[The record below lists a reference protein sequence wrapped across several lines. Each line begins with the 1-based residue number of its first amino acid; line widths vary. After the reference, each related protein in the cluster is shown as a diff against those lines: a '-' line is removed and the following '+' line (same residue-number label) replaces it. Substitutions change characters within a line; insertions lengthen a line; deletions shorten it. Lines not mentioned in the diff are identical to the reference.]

1 MALGWKKEYL
11 RYTAYFLSVQNA
23 YKGRADLKMFLE
35 ILLSLVT
42 ISIFGVFALRPT
54 ILTIAG
60 LYQEIKTKKETLS
73 QMDSK
78 ITSLQ
83 SAQNTL
89 NEQSAILPILETSI
103 PTDPKPEDFIRQIR
117 GLANKDSVSISGF
130 SIEKVTLKGEA
141 TSEGTGAMS
150 FSGAVAGNYTNLL
163 TFLQDL
169 ENLRMPVSIS
179 LFNLSLAKDK
189 EAVGL
194 GLAISGS
201 VPYLNAKN

>member
-11 RYTAYFLSVQNA
+11 RYQSYFLSIHNA

-103 PTDPKPEDFIRQIR
+103 PISPKPEDFIRQIR
-117 GLANKDSVSISGF
+117 GLANKNSVSVSGF
-130 SIEKVTLKGEA
+130 SIEKITLKGGA
-141 TSEGTGAMS
+141 VTEGAGTMS
-150 FSGAVAGNYTNLL
+150 FSGGVSGNYANLL

-169 ENLRMPVSIS
+169 GNLRMPVNIS
-179 LFNLSLAKDK
+179 LFNLSVSKTEK
-189 EAVGL
+189 EAGL
-194 GLAISGS
+194 SLAISGS
-201 VPYLNAKN
+201 VPYLETK